1 MSFIFFLYHYLNSK
15 LCTYSYFPISVF
27 YVYGLSKFIRDA
39 NFMLNRNLGRY
50 WKVCWGFIVP
60 GTLSFLFLY
69 LISTFSVPKYG
80 DKVFPDS
87 AIICGILLVVISLI
101 QVPMGGIYSYFKSEN
116 SSFVSKFWGLT
127 KPTKNWGPQDDKV
140 RNEWLGHC
148 QMTTSSSEEAL
159 SLINNAT
166 TDQTS
171 N

>member
-1 MSFIFFLYHYLNSK
+1 MNSK
-15 LCTYSYFPISVF
+15 LCTYSYFLISVF
-27 YVYGLSKFIRDA
+27 YVYGLGKFIRDA

-69 LISTFSVPKYG
+69 LIGTFSVPKYG

-127 KPTKNWGPQDDKV
+127 KPTKNWGPLDDKM
-140 RNEWLGHC
+140 RNEWLAHS
-148 QMTTSSSEEAL
+148 QMTEEAL